1 MTDDFPILAAI
12 AANPTHPYQ
21 MLEHLQS
28 LGVKTTRSTLYR
40 RVEALVQEGLL
51 RSEDERGPTGHY
63 RRNLALTPAGR
74 ARIAE
79 EAEAVLRSEPLES
92 PLFGLAVAA
101 AGAADLGGA
110 IDVLKL
116 RIAGAARKLTE
127 EERALREFTDEP
139 WARASRERRVVH
151 LQADIAWLQGL
162 LSRRAAA

>member
-28 LGVKTTRSTLYR
+28 LGVKATRSTLYR
-40 RVEALVQEGLL
+40 RVELLVQAGLL
-51 RSEDERGPTGHY
+51 ISEDQRGPTGHY
-63 RRNLALTPAGR
+63 RRNLALTPEGR
-74 ARIAE
+74 ERIAA
-79 EAEAVLRSEPLES
+79 EAGAVLRSEPLES

-101 AGAADLGGA
+101 AGAAGLEGA
-110 IDVLKL
+110 LEVLKQ
-116 RIAGAARKLTE
+116 RISAAARRLTE

-139 WARASRERRVVH
+139 WARAARERRVVH

-162 LSRRAAA
+162 LSRRAA